1 MFPVAL
7 SVAESQP
14 LDPRAFLIRI
24 TLAASMAFIP
34 PIGYQTNL
42 MVCGPGNYRFVD
54 FTRVGGHLQLLLWI
68 VLLVPAPLAWP
79 L

>member
-1 MFPVAL
+1 
-7 SVAESQP
+7 
-14 LDPRAFLIRI
+14 
-24 TLAASMAFIP
+24 MAFIP